1 MSILYTLRLLVDAHL
16 NLSNCR
22 PHSGHSYHDIE
33 EEGETNYSWREA
45 EGYNDCEE
53 FLVDTDNLDFYEN
66 ILNELLHGTE
76 ELYHF
81 RKSLKTKPPRKICH
95 TYECVPFQKVEV

>member
-16 NLSNCR
+16 NLSNSR

-33 EEGETNYSWREA
+33 EEGERNYSSREA
-45 EGYNDCEE
+45 EGYNEE

-66 ILNELLHGTE
+66 VLNEPDM
-76 ELYHF
+76 ELDHF
-81 RKSLKTKPPRKICH
+81 RKSPKPKPLRNICH
-95 TYECVPFQKVEV
+95 AYECVPFQKVET